1 MTTRQNLMSYDSKY
15 FLRYKKQFEELI
27 VLNKNISSKKV

>member
-15 FLRYKKQFEELI
+15 FLRHKKQFEELI